1 MEKSEAKVIDLSVI
15 IVSYN
20 TKKLTLDSL
29 QSVFEQTEGITFE
42 VIVLDNDSRD
52 GSIEAIAAGF
62 PQVKLIA
69 SKENLGFA
77 QGNNVAVKEAKGEYI
92 LLLNPDTVVLDG
104 AIQKLYK
111 FAQANPDAGIWGG
124 RTLFGDRSLNPA
136 SCWRRLTLW
145 SLFCYTFA
153 LTWAFRDS
161 AIFNAEGYGG
171 WNCDSVRHVDI
182 VSGCFFMIKKDF
194 WQELGSFS
202 PEFFMY
208 GEEADLCLRAA
219 KLGARPMVTPDAV
232 IVHYGGASEKVR
244 SDKMVRLFVAK
255 AQLIKKHWH
264 VLLVKPGLIL
274 LILWPLV
281 RVVIFTAKSAIGNNK
296 KIQSEK
302 DTRGSIWRQR
312 QQWLK
317 SS

>member
-1 MEKSEAKVIDLSVI
+1 MIDLSI
-15 IVSYN
+15 IMVSYN

-52 GSIEAIAAGF
+52 GSIEAIAASF

-77 QGNNVAVKEAKGEYI
+77 HGNNIAVKHASGDYL

-104 AIQKLYK
+104 AIQKLFL
-111 FAQANPDAGIWGG
+111 FARENPDAHIWGG
-124 RTLFGDRSLNPA
+124 RTLFADGSINPA
-136 SCWRRLTLW
+136 SCWKRQTLW
-145 SLFCYTFA
+145 SLFCSAFA
-153 LTWAFRDS
+153 LTWLFPS
-161 AIFNAEGYGG
+161 SSIFNSEGYGG
-171 WNCDSVRHVDI
+171 WNRGSIKRVDI

-194 WQELGSFS
+194 WQGLGGFL

-219 KLGARPMVTPDAV
+219 QLGARPMVTPDAV

-255 AQLIKKHWH
+255 ALLIKKHWNPI
-264 VLLVKPGLIL
+264 LVKLGIVMLT
-274 LILWPLV
+274 LWPLV
-281 RVVIFTAKSAIGNNK
+281 RAMIFTMKSLVGNSEDVQK
-296 KIQSEK
+296 KITWKIILQE
-302 DTRGSIWRQR
+302 R

-317 SS
+317 